1 MPEVLQVVALSG
13 ARTAS
18 AAWYILPL
26 LFARHPE
33 RSEHRERSRRT
44 SDSFASAK
52 PVPVLNPRSVRL
64 RAEDRARSFASLR
77 MTSRRGRAAFFDS
90 IANSASYISR
100 YGTYA
105 RGGPGGG
112 RLSPVRPRL
121 QLPDPRPSLAHRRL
135 L

>member
-77 MTSRRGRAAFFDS
+77 MTSWSDVGRPRRCQEPAGRRPELAS
-90 IANSASYISR
+90 IASAASHTLRS
-100 YGTYA
+100 
-105 RGGPGGG
+105 
-112 RLSPVRPRL
+112 
-121 QLPDPRPSLAHRRL
+121 SLL
-135 L
+135 V